1 MIEKHFSKQIKIM
14 LEAGHIPEK
23 FYYALGFPKD
33 EVSGIVYDCND
44 VIEIQWIQREELLTH
59 WFQQHLRLA
68 SQKKIEDQMKKGAR
82 KTEGNKLFHPIK

>member
-33 EVSGIVYDCND
+33 EVSGVVYYLND
-44 VIEIQWIQREELLTH
+44 LIQRKWMQREKLLTH
-59 WFQQHLRLA
+59 WSQQHLSL
-68 SQKKIEDQMKKGAR
+68 SIQKKIEDKMEKS
-82 KTEGNKLFHPIK
+82 NKINRSQ